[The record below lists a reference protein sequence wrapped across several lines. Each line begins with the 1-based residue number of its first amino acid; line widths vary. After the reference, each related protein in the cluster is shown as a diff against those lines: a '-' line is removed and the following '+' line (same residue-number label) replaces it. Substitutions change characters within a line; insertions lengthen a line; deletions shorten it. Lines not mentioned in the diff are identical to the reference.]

1 MCEPLGKYRWADVAI
16 FHFLREGK
24 KLFLG
29 GWFVRLAERQAR
41 LARSETSTSDYTHA
55 LVVQHSCNYTR
66 PTHYGNNEQWRM
78 LYVAPAIAHTCWY

>member
-1 MCEPLGKYRWADVAI
+1 MLTASLRRVYGEYRYVEGELGLCQYSA
-16 FHFLREGK
+16 LLPGTP
-24 KLFLG
+24 
-29 GWFVRLAERQAR
+29 